1 MKFHLF
7 NFKRSGAILVLAG
20 CGCLGGIF
28 GGILSAAEL
37 RPLSEDDTRTPILPQ
52 NGSGAV
58 ETNRAPLPSGKVS
71 IPTKPNEL
79 NFREMLKG
87 PNIPLPAP
95 TPRLREDTE
104 RKDDGD
110 LLDQE
115 KTWSFITPQDV
126 LDDYMARHIL
136 KLPEYDKEGRKIGPK
151 AALERF
157 YQRLGRGDGS
167 TNGGSLFGVKKKKQP
182 DTIAG
187 KTKDDDQDEDL
198 SLARTS
204 ARREVFGDG
213 VPDSGLDNG
222 LFGQQTG
229 ISDSSSRSKQGFKDV
244 SAEADRVRRM
254 QKDHLDAVRKVWN
267 FDNPVASAT
276 GLPDFND
283 QPWLKSTPGAPADAS
298 PSVIRP
304 TQAPLAT
311 GLSVPTFD
319 PMRSGLPS
327 TPGLPGASVP
337 SIAGPPS
344 APSYGPPPPP
354 PTRMRPVSQPFTVPQ
369 RKF

>member
-20 CGCLGGIF
+20 CGCLGGFF
-28 GGILSAAEL
+28 GGILPAAEL
-37 RPLSEDDTRTPILPQ
+37 KPLAEDDTRTPILV
-52 NGSGAV
+52 G
-58 ETNRAPLPSGKVS
+58 TNRAPLPSGKVS

-79 NFREMLKG
+79 NFREMLK

-104 RKDDGD
+104 RKDEGD

-167 TNGGSLFGVKKKKQP
+167 TNGGSLFGPKKQQQP
-182 DTIAG
+182 DRIAG
-187 KTKDDDQDEDL
+187 KTKDDDEDEDL
-198 SLARTS
+198 NLVRTS
-204 ARREVFGDG
+204 ARRDVFGDG
-213 VPDSGLDNG
+213 VPDSDLDNG
-222 LFGQQTG
+222 LFGRQTG
-229 ISDSSSRSKQGFKDV
+229 ISDSSSRSKQDFKDV
-244 SAEADRVRRM
+244 SAAADRMRRM

-267 FDNPVASAT
+267 FDAPVASAT

-283 QPWLKSTPGAPADAS
+283 DQPWLKSTPGAPANPS

-304 TQAPLAT
+304 TQANPLAS
-311 GLSVPTFD
+311 GFSVPTFD
-319 PMRSGLPS
+319 PLRSGAPS
-327 TPGLPGASVP
+327 TPGLPGAAAPSV
-337 SIAGPPS
+337 AAPPS

-354 PTRMRPVSQPFTVPQ
+354 PTRVRPVSQPFTIPQ